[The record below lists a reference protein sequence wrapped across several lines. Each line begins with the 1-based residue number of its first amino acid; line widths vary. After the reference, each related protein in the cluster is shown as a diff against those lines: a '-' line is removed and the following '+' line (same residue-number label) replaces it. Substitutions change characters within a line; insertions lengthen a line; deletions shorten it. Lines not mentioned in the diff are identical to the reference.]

1 MARCRWWHLG
11 QRVDRLVGLR
21 LLHVAEHGVH
31 DEDQHDH
38 YGIEGQRLAALG
50 ARGRIH
56 LLDDP
61 RDQRNGRRGKQQIDQ
76 RVLELLQELLPLR
89 HWRGGCQLVRAE
101 LLESAFG
108 LFAAQAGVGVHIEG
122 LGHLV
127 GAGERRVNVMQERLL
142 GLHFLGFFGI
152 RRFHMGFAVQCG
164 WIYDA
169 IIHK

>member
-1 MARCRWWHLG
+1 M
-11 QRVDRLVGLR
+11 
-21 LLHVAEHGVH
+21 
-31 DEDQHDH
+31 
-38 YGIEGQRLAALG
+38 
-50 ARGRIH
+50 
-56 LLDDP
+56 
-61 RDQRNGRRGKQQIDQ
+61 
-76 RVLELLQELLPLR
+76 
-89 HWRGGCQLVRAE
+89 
-101 LLESAFG
+101 
-108 LFAAQAGVGVHIEG
+108 GVHIEG